1 MLCFFLLYRIQ
12 IICFLLNRDIYSL
25 ILISLF
31 IHRYSKSP
39 NADDV
44 YVTGSMTDWQCV
56 KMSKPPGEAAW
67 VHIIDTRNVFFY
79 IIKIFS

>member
-1 MLCFFLLYRIQ
+1 MFVKVIFLNNA
-12 IICFLLNRDIYSL
+12 FL
-25 ILISLF
+25 
-31 IHRYSKSP
+31 RYSKSP

-67 VHIIDTRNVFFY
+67 VHIIDTRNGIGLDVFFVLY
-79 IIKIFS
+79 IDCYM